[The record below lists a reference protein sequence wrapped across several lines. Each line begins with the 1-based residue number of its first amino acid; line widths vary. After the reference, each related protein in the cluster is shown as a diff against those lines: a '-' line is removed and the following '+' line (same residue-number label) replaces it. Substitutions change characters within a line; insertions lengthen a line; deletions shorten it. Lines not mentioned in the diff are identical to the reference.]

1 MCNSNPPMIIR
12 PLDRRNFLA
21 ATVAAGI
28 GGARSLVAAEG
39 GPVATPSRGLPV
51 REFGKTGVRLPI
63 LGFGGSA
70 MVEKWKASYGPQLPR
85 DQRVAM
91 VRHAFD
97 SGIRYFDTSPNY
109 GESEAILGEAL
120 HDVRDQVYLATK
132 VGVPP
137 SDNAILDRSQVRAS
151 LEASLERLRTDRV
164 ECVQIHGPVF
174 EYLGVERAREI
185 YEELVK
191 LREEKL
197 FRYLGVTAHNA
208 FEAMYTLIDSG
219 LADQALIGYGY
230 FPKGMDTIL
239 SHANLAW
246 RERCLSRAREL
257 GMGVVAMKVLGSFV
271 FGCRAA
277 EIVPSFTPEKLA
289 RLRRAALRWVLQDE
303 RVTLLVIGVTRPS
316 DIDRN
321 VETLRGDLAFRDED
335 RTLLAEFSA
344 EAYRSPIIRRMAD
357 QPAPVGVLTPE
368 STNRK
373 P

>member
-1 MCNSNPPMIIR
+1 MCNTNPALTIR
-12 PLDRRNFLA
+12 PWDRRGFLA

-28 GGARSLVAAEG
+28 GGAQTLAAAGES
-39 GPVATPSRGLPV
+39 VATPSRGLPM

-70 MVEKWKASYGPQLPR
+70 MVEKWNAAYGPQLPR
-85 DQRVAM
+85 DERVAM
-91 VRHAFD
+91 VRHAFQ

-137 SDNAILDRSQVRAS
+137 SDNAILEPSQVRAS
-151 LEASLERLRTDRV
+151 LEASLQRLRTDRV
-164 ECVQIHGPVF
+164 DCVQIHGPVF
-174 EYLGVERAREI
+174 EYLGVERAKEI
-185 YEELVK
+185 HEELVK

-197 FRYLGVTAHNA
+197 FRYLGVTGHNA

-271 FGCRAA
+271 FGHRAA
-277 EIVPSFTPEKLA
+277 EIVPGFTPEKLA
-289 RLRRAALRWVLQDE
+289 RLRRAAVRWVLQDE
-303 RVTLLVIGVTRPS
+303 RVTLLVIGVTRPA
-316 DIDRN
+316 DIDQN
-321 VETLRGDLAFRDED
+321 VETLRGDLTFREED

-344 EAYRSPIIRRMAD
+344 AAFQSPIIRQMLDR
-357 QPAPVGVLTPE
+357 PAPVAVPTPD
-368 STNRK
+368 STNRQS
-373 P
+373 

>member
-1 MCNSNPPMIIR
+1 MRNNNPPLTIR
-12 PLDRRNFLA
+12 PFDRRGFLA

-28 GGARSLVAAEG
+28 GGAQLLAAEG
-39 GPVATPSRGLPV
+39 ESVATQSRGLPV
-51 REFGKTGVRLPI
+51 REFGKTGRRLPI

-85 DQRVAM
+85 EERVAM
-91 VRHAFD
+91 VRHAFQ

-109 GESEAILGEAL
+109 GESEGILGEAL
-120 HDVRDQVYLATK
+120 HGVRSQVYLATK

-137 SDNAILDRSQVRAS
+137 GDNAILQRGQVRAS
-151 LEASLERLRTDRV
+151 LEASLQRLQTDQV
-164 ECVQIHGPVF
+164 DGVQIHGPVF
-174 EYLGVERAREI
+174 EYLGIERAREI

-271 FGCRAA
+271 FGHRAA
-277 EIVPSFTPEKLA
+277 EIVPGFTPDKLA
-289 RLRRAALRWVLQDE
+289 CLRRAAVRWVLQDE
-303 RVTLLVIGVTRPS
+303 RVTLLVIGMTRPS
-316 DIDRN
+316 DIDQN
-321 VETLRGDLAFRDED
+321 LETFRGDLTFREED
-335 RTLLAEFSA
+335 RALLAEFSA
-344 EAYRSPIIRRMAD
+344 EAFRSPIVRRMLD
-357 QPAPVGVLTPE
+357 RPAQGGIPTSE
-368 STNRK
+368 STK

>member
-1 MCNSNPPMIIR
+1 MSNHDPKLTIH
-12 PLDRRNFLA
+12 PLDRRGFLA

-28 GGARSLVAAEG
+28 GGAQTLAAEG
-39 GPVATPSRGLPV
+39 GPVATQSPGLPI
-51 REFGKTGVRLPI
+51 REFGKTGRRLPI

-70 MVEKWKASYGPQLPR
+70 MVEKWQASYGPQLPR

-91 VRHAFD
+91 VRHAFE

-109 GESEAILGEAL
+109 GESEGILGEAL
-120 HDVRDQVYLATK
+120 ADVRDQVYLATK

-137 SDNAILDRSQVRAS
+137 SDNAILERSQVRAS
-151 LEASLERLRTDRV
+151 LEASLQRLRTDQV
-164 ECVQIHGPVF
+164 DCVQIHGPVF

-185 YEELVK
+185 YEELAK

-257 GMGVVAMKVLGSFV
+257 GLGVVAMKVLGSFV
-271 FGCRAA
+271 FGYRAA
-277 EIVPSFTPEKLA
+277 EIVPGFTPEKLA
-289 RLRRAALRWVLQDE
+289 RLRRAAVRWVVQDE
-303 RVTLLVIGVTRPS
+303 RVTLLLIGMTRPS
-316 DIDRN
+316 DIDQN
-321 VETLRGDLAFRDED
+321 VETFRGDLAFREED

-344 EAYRSPIIRRMAD
+344 AAFQSPIIRQMLDR
-357 QPAPVGVLTPE
+357 PAPADVSTPD
-368 STNRK
+368 STNRE